1 MRRRLIICAIA
12 AACSY
17 SASAHAIEQPMCQR
31 LVAANYIA
39 QPQDAAQ
46 QDDAQRIALRQLSTE
61 FVQRLARVAQ
71 VQIKQVA
78 AQGDQALA
86 EVHSGRVDLI
96 IGIEQSVEQGAQL
109 DYLLPA
115 YTQLRYGLWVRS
127 GEHRTLK
134 QWPELLGIRGTRVV
148 PPQRLIDFDLQAQ
161 LLNWPVRTAA
171 AVPLAVDQ
179 VLAGEADYI
188 VAQEQIMRTYLHK
201 HDLQRRFELMEQPVA
216 VEGLYMAISKD
227 SACNSPALRARLSK
241 ALSSLSSQ

>member
-17 SASAHAIEQPMCQR
+17 GASAYAIEQPMCQR
-31 LVAANYIA
+31 LVAANYVA
-39 QPQDAAQ
+39 QPQGAAQ
-46 QDDAQRIALRQLSTE
+46 QDDLQNIALRQLSTDV
-61 FVQRLARVAQ
+61 VQRLARAAQ
-71 VQIKQVA
+71 VQIKQIA
-78 AQGDQALA
+78 AQGDLALA

-134 QWPELLGIRGTRVV
+134 QWPELLGMRGARVV

-188 VAQEQIMRTYLHK
+188 VAEEQAMRNYLQQ

-216 VEGLYMAISKD
+216 LDGLYVAISNE
-227 SACNSPALRARLSK
+227 SACNSAALRTRLSK
-241 ALSSLSSQ
+241 ALASLAAQ